1 MLALIFIKNEKKWEN
16 TQARSRSW
24 ISYHL
29 STNRLA
35 GQNASQAIPMTWS
48 LRFISPYA
56 GHLFQ
61 CCARPLQ
68 KTAKT
73 VHLLLFT
80 PSDACNINACT
91 EMPWMRYNRN
101 STLTDDRCFTTK
113 LLPKIRKLSLA
124 SSTGSM
130 EHCPTCTV
138 NAIHAFSAS
147 YKHSAMTDWTK
158 WMTRKEE
165 EKRAARTQTR
175 VKTLDH
181 QYLTI
186 CRLIVSTVAADTA
199 RNHASAETLT
209 VMNTFI
215 NAFVCF
221 RRCEPIST

>member
-1 MLALIFIKNEKKWEN
+1 
-16 TQARSRSW
+16 
-24 ISYHL
+24 
-29 STNRLA
+29 
-35 GQNASQAIPMTWS
+35 
-48 LRFISPYA
+48 
-56 GHLFQ
+56 
-61 CCARPLQ
+61 
-68 KTAKT
+68 
-73 VHLLLFT
+73 
-80 PSDACNINACT
+80 
-91 EMPWMRYNRN
+91 MRYNRN
-101 STLTDDRCFTTK
+101 STMTDDRCFTTK

-124 SSTGSM
+124 SSTGNM

-209 VMNTFI
+209 VTVMNTFI

>member
-1 MLALIFIKNEKKWEN
+1 
-16 TQARSRSW
+16 
-24 ISYHL
+24 
-29 STNRLA
+29 
-35 GQNASQAIPMTWS
+35 
-48 LRFISPYA
+48 
-56 GHLFQ
+56 
-61 CCARPLQ
+61 
-68 KTAKT
+68 
-73 VHLLLFT
+73 
-80 PSDACNINACT
+80 
-91 EMPWMRYNRN
+91 MRYNRN

-221 RRCEPIST
+221 RRCLFSLCFRSAFALLSLCFRSAFALLSLCFCFVFALLSLASVEKAHLGAMFGPSSGHLGPSLAVMTGHVWS

>member
-1 MLALIFIKNEKKWEN
+1 
-16 TQARSRSW
+16 
-24 ISYHL
+24 
-29 STNRLA
+29 
-35 GQNASQAIPMTWS
+35 
-48 LRFISPYA
+48 
-56 GHLFQ
+56 
-61 CCARPLQ
+61 
-68 KTAKT
+68 
-73 VHLLLFT
+73 
-80 PSDACNINACT
+80 
-91 EMPWMRYNRN
+91 MRYNRN

-175 VKTLDH
+175 VKSLDH